1 MLILKKF
8 NNYNYF
14 FMQYINI
21 FIPFSNN
28 DFFSL
33 FDINDYNNNGCIN
46 IDDLI

>member
-1 MLILKKF
+1 
-8 NNYNYF
+8 
-14 FMQYINI
+14 MQYINI
-21 FIPFSNN
+21 FILFSDLDN